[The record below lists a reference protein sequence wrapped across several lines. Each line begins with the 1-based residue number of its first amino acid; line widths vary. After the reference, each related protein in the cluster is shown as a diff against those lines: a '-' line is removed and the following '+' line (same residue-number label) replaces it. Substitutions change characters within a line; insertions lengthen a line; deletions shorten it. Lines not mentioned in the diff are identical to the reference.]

1 MPFRRLALVFCAA
14 ALLAAGCSQS
24 NPSPPGLVLA
34 DIFSTP
40 DTGQAKDSVADTK
53 VSDSGSDVAET
64 SANCS
69 CAGLECGKIDGCPN
83 LDCGSCPKGAVCNA
97 HMCEADPNCSCG
109 PQDCEVLPGCG
120 KDCGS
125 CAEGMTCLNNFCT
138 LDCSCANLECGVWPG
153 CENSCGE
160 CQLGLLC
167 KNYACVPDPK
177 CTCKP
182 GMCGVPPGCAQNC
195 GDCGADEKCVGNVC
209 TAGGG
214 ECPCT
219 GIACGFS
226 KLSCA
231 KSCGQCQVNQFCS
244 ANSCKLDDPKVK
256 RKFGEYCGPSEEC
269 PVPPPG
275 SSQFAQ
281 KQHIECMHNQCEGGL
296 CVGGVCSKSCTIAQ
310 DTVNNLTGAVGP
322 DGIEDPG
329 QPSQC
334 AGAVKGTM
342 GGEFRCVEQNSPA
355 QVQIGQTDQICLPGT
370 TFAPCA
376 ANSDCQ
382 AGEVCRVIGLLADY
396 QARCSPRQ
404 SNPVGSAGVKGTE
417 YCNNY
422 PVIGPV
428 AMCETGWCGVS
439 GCVALCKSD
448 ADCKV
453 APGACKDG
461 KCFASGD
468 ACKVDGDCPAWKCQA
483 GVKYASDSLK
493 TFQVCQP
500 VF

>member
-1 MPFRRLALVFCAA
+1 MSFRRAALALIVA
-14 ALLAAGCSQS
+14 ALTAACSQS
-24 NPSPPGLVLA
+24 TPNTPGLALA
-34 DIFSTP
+34 DISSGP
-40 DTGQAKDSVADTK
+40 DSGQAKDTGADIKAPDTA
-53 VSDSGSDVAET
+53 SDIAET
-64 SANCS
+64 TVNCS
-69 CAGLECGKIDGCPN
+69 CAGLECGKVEGCPD
-83 LDCGSCPKGAVCNA
+83 LDCGTCPKGALCNS

-109 PQDCEVLPGCG
+109 PQDCGVLPGCG
-120 KDCGS
+120 KDCGG
-125 CAEGMTCLNNFCT
+125 CDEGLTCLNNYCA

-177 CTCKP
+177 CACKP
-182 GMCGVPPGCAQNC
+182 GLCGIAPGCAQNC
-195 GDCGADEKCVGNVC
+195 GDCGVDEKCVGNVC

-219 GIACGFS
+219 GITCGFS

-231 KSCGQCQVNQFCS
+231 KSCGQCQINQFCS
-244 ANSCKLDDPKVK
+244 ANSCKPDDAKVK
-256 RKFGEYCGPSEEC
+256 RKFGEFCGPSEEC

-296 CVGGVCSKSCTIAQ
+296 CVGGICTKSCTIAQ
-310 DTVNNLTGAVGP
+310 DSVDNLSGALVP

-329 QPSQC
+329 QLSQC
-334 AGAVKGTM
+334 TGAVKGTM
-342 GGEFRCVEQNSPA
+342 GGDFRCVEQNSPA
-355 QVQIGQTDQICLPGT
+355 QVLIGQTDQVCVPGT
-370 TFAPCA
+370 ALAPCA

-382 AGEVCRVIGLLADY
+382 AGEVCRVISLLADY

-404 SNPVGSAGVKGTE
+404 SNPVGTAGVKGTQ

-422 PVIGPV
+422 PVIGQV
-428 AMCETGWCGVS
+428 DLCETGWCGIS
-439 GCVALCKSD
+439 GCVALCKAD
-448 ADCKV
+448 ADCQV
-453 APGACKDG
+453 QPGACKDG

-468 ACKVDGDCPAWKCQA
+468 MCKVDGDCPIWKCQA
-483 GVKYASDSLK
+483 GVKFANDSLK